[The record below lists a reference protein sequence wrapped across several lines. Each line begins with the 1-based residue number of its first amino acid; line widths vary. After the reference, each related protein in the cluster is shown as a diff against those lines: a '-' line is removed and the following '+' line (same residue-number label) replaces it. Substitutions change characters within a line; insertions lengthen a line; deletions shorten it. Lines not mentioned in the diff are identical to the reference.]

1 MKSLNSIVQ
10 TTDTV
15 YAITD
20 SGNDTFLITSRRES
34 PRLFVHTAYVFW
46 DGEIVL
52 EPVSGWKVNGGRQK
66 SSLDLVVYCL
76 AHAHLDIY
84 GLRDQTI
91 DYASYENLML
101 DDSRMRYVYR
111 TWASGQKSPS

>member
-1 MKSLNSIVQ
+1 M
-10 TTDTV
+10 V

-20 SGNDTFLITSRRES
+20 SANDTFLVTCRKGLSK
-34 PRLFVHTAYVFW
+34 LFVHTAYVFW

-52 EPVSGWKVNGGRQK
+52 EPVSGWNVRGGTQR

-76 AHAHLDIY
+76 AHGHMDVY

-91 DYASYENLML
+91 DYSSYENLML
-101 DDSRMRYVYR
+101 DDSRMRYVYK
-111 TWASGQKSPS
+111 TWLKSRKNQS